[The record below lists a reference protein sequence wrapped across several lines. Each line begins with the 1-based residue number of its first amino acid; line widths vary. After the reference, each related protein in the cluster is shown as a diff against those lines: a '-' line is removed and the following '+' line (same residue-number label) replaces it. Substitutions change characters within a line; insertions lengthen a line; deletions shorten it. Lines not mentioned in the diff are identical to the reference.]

1 MSGFHRF
8 SIVMRMVFMCIL
20 ILPVFAG
27 LVGVLMPAFGF
38 FPALGETKVSLQPFS
53 QLFANDN
60 TVTMIWLSFSTGI
73 FSTLLALGGAFLL
86 VAVFYQ
92 RAWLNRIQH
101 LLSPLLVVPHAA
113 AAIAFLFILSP
124 AGWLARLLSDTT
136 AANPLPPDWAFP
148 YDPYGFSIIL
158 ALTLKELPFIF
169 LMLLSTLSQP
179 QIELKVK
186 AYLKVAQSLGY
197 SHITAFIKIVIP
209 MIYPHI
215 RMPLLAV
222 LAFATAN
229 VEIPLILG
237 PNDPPTLAV
246 AVLRWFNNVDL
257 SMRFQ
262 ASAAAVI
269 QLIVT
274 LAALL
279 FWWLGERGMARCSA
293 RILLSGQRQWSDKGL
308 TIFAAAVVGV
318 YSLVALLLLSSV
330 FTWSVATYWPYSD
343 LLPQGLTFIHWQ
355 TALRSLV
362 VPLGNSVLLAFS
374 VTVFAVILVLL
385 ALEGEVQMTKRLS
398 PTLSR
403 IDRSIMHITLYLPL
417 LVPGVAFLFGLVW
430 FQQMYFSN
438 LAWLHLFVSH
448 LIYVL
453 PYVFISL
460 AIAYRRIDPRYIKV
474 AYGLGKTPRAV
485 FFAVKLPML
494 VTPIAVAFA
503 LGLAISFSQYLPT
516 LLSAGGNIA
525 TVTTEAV
532 AVASGSSRRLSAV
545 YVVVQI
551 IMPLCGFIL
560 AWWLPNLF
568 FKPSPQ
574 ATPNNQGV
582 EVYGSNP

>member
-8 SIVMRMVFMCIL
+8 SITMRMMFMCIL

-38 FPALGETKVSLQPFS
+38 FPALGETAVSLKPFS

-60 TVTMIWLSFSTGI
+60 IVTMSWLSFSTGI
-73 FSTLLALGGAFLL
+73 FATLLALGGALLL

-124 AGWLARLLSDTT
+124 SGWLARLFSDAT

-262 ASAAAVI
+262 ASAAAVL

-279 FWWLGERGMARCSA
+279 FWYLGERGVAKCSP
-293 RILLSGQRQWSDKGL
+293 RILLSGTRQWSDMGL
-308 TIFAAAVVGV
+308 TLFAAVVIGV
-318 YSLVALLLLSSV
+318 YALIALLLVGSV
-330 FTWSVATYWPYSD
+330 FTWSVATYWPYAD
-343 LLPQGLTFIHWQ
+343 MLPQGVTFIHWQ
-355 TALRSLV
+355 TALRSLA
-362 VPLGNSVLLAFS
+362 VPLGNSVLLAFG

-385 ALEGEVQMTKRLS
+385 ALEGEVQMTKGMS
-398 PTLSR
+398 PALAR

-430 FQQMYFSN
+430 FQQMYFSS
-438 LAWLHLFVSH
+438 LTWLHLFVSH

-474 AYGLGKTPRAV
+474 AYGLGKTPLTV

-532 AVASGSSRRLSAV
+532 AAASGSSRRLSAV

-568 FKPSPQ
+568 FKPSLQ
-574 ATPNNQGV
+574 ATPSSQGV
-582 EVYGSNP
+582 KVYESNP

>member
-8 SIVMRMVFMCIL
+8 SIVMRLVFMCIL
-20 ILPVFAG
+20 IIPVFAG
-27 LVGVLMPAFGF
+27 LIGVLMPAFGF
-38 FPALGETKVSLQPFS
+38 FPALGEKQISLQPFS
-53 QLFANDN
+53 QLLANDN
-60 TVTMIWLSFSTGI
+60 VLSMSWLSLSTGLI
-73 FSTLLALGGAFLL
+73 ATLLALLGALLL

-124 AGWLARLLSDTT
+124 SGWIARLFSGPDMD
-136 AANPLPPDWAFP
+136 NPLPPDWAFP
-148 YDPYGFSIIL
+148 YDPYGLSIIL
-158 ALTLKELPFIF
+158 ALTLKELPFVF

-179 QIELKVK
+179 QLEIKVK
-186 AYLKVAQSLGY
+186 GYLKVAQSLGY
-197 SHITAFIKIVIP
+197 SQITAFIKIVVP

-246 AVLRWFNNVDL
+246 AVLRWFNHVDL

-262 ASAAAVI
+262 ASAAAVL
-269 QLIVT
+269 QLLVT
-274 LAALL
+274 LTALTC
-279 FWWLGERGMARCSA
+279 WWLAEQVIGKLSCQP
-293 RILLSGQRQWSDKGL
+293 LLSGKRTWGDEGL
-308 TIFAAAVVGV
+308 TLLAVIVV
-318 YSLVALLLLSSV
+318 SIYSIIALLLLASV
-330 FTWSVATYWPYSD
+330 YTWSVATYWPFPQ
-343 LLPQGLTFIHWQ
+343 LLPDGFTLMHWQ
-355 TALRSLV
+355 TALRSLA
-362 VPLGNSVLLAFS
+362 VPLANSIFLAFS
-374 VTVFAVILVLL
+374 VTVFAVVLVLL
-385 ALEGEVQMTKRLS
+385 ALEGEQQMTKYMSAAMGRL
-398 PTLSR
+398 
-403 IDRSIMHITLYLPL
+403 DRSIMHITLYLPL

-430 FQQMYFSN
+430 FQQMYFPH
-438 LAWLHLFVSH
+438 LTWLHLFVSH

-460 AIAYRRIDPRYIKV
+460 AVAYRRMDPRYVKV
-474 AYGLGKTPRAV
+474 AYGLGKTPLKV
-485 FFAVKLPML
+485 FFSVKLPML
-494 VTPIAVAFA
+494 FGPISVAFS

-516 LLSAGGNIA
+516 LLSAGGNIP

-532 AVASGSSRRLSAV
+532 AAASGSSRRLSAV

-560 AWWLPNLF
+560 AWWLPNVF
-568 FKPSPQ
+568 FKPSLKANQ
-574 ATPNNQGV
+574 NNQGIK
-582 EVYGSNP
+582 VYESNP